1 MKDVPRFNRGIQGN
15 IKVAPGVIDQ
25 RFNTGEVALGP
36 AIKQQGRQV
45 LDKLEFPDVPWFNRR
60 AVKVL
65 IHKYKF

>member
-1 MKDVPRFNRGIQGN
+1 MIN
-15 IKVAPGVIDQ
+15 Q
-25 RFNTGEVALGP
+25 RLNTEEVALGP